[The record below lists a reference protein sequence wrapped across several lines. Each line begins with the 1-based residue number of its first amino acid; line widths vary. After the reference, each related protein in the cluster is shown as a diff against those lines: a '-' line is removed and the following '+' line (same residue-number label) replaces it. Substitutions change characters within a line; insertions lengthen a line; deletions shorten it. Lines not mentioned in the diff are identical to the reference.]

1 YNNILKR
8 TEGSVLVGVSDSSSL
23 VTEAGRINKPSFIP
37 SGYIVYMR

>member
-1 YNNILKR
+1 
-8 TEGSVLVGVSDSSSL
+8 SL